1 MRTLESRPQ
10 QNTDMPLRPGLG
22 RGIDLHDATAGLGM
36 INVMS
41 DLRKY
46 TIAGRTLYVFAL
58 FE

>member
-1 MRTLESRPQ
+1 
-10 QNTDMPLRPGLG
+10 MPLRPGLG
-22 RGIDLHDATAGLGM
+22 RAIDLHDATAGLGM